1 MESTLEL
8 LEDIKK
14 CMIEN
19 RPLDIAMAFRVEAC
33 IAKLKALAAPEEP
46 YTPPTPERQLEEA
59 ATVTSTTSNGEAC
72 EVFVGQNPPP
82 QEHRGGLA
90 GIVDSASGL
99 FKRDRSL

>member
-33 IAKLKALAAPEEP
+33 IAKLKALSAAEEP
-46 YTPPTPERQLEEA
+46 YTPPEPARQLEVA
-59 ATVTSTTSNGEAC
+59 PTAPDGEGC

-90 GIVDSASGL
+90 GVIENATGL
-99 FKRDRSL
+99 FKRD